1 VSKVLL
7 EKAASRFAEEH
18 GISVVTLCPVITVGA
33 APARKVRTSV
43 IDVLSLL
50 SGEWSRVPLLSS
62 GAASSVPTLVD
73 TSTVES

>member
-18 GISVVTLCPVITVGA
+18 GISVVTLCP
-33 APARKVRTSV
+33 VRTSV

-62 GAASSVPTLVD
+62 GAASSVPALVD